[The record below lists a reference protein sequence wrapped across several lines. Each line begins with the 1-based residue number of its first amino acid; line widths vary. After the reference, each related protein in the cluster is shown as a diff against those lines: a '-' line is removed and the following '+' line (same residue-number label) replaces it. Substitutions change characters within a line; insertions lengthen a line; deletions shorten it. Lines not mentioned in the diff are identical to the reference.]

1 MLFNIIMITYRSIIT
16 FKNRNNPQQIDIIFV
31 IVSAVRTTF
40 RTARVLHQLTQISIL
55 SRAQSEL
62 QTSLNESHLQ
72 TLLLLLLGAS
82 PRRNARQCL
91 RAGDKKCGFVD

>member
-72 TLLLLLLGAS
+72 TLLMLLLGAS